1 MKKKSI
7 LICLFLL
14 LLLSA
19 IFCFLVNQ
27 KSKQKQSNV
36 NDLCFLKTY
45 GSINYVDNQSNSI
58 DIAFVSSSSINFAK
72 EVITLSFDNPNVS
85 CDDIV
90 IKKSFSYGQY
100 TLWYLQFDIIIDTSK
115 LETNNIELHKLSLN
129 NYTNKDLGNLAIR
142 IIKGDNNLFS
152 NLKLQSCTGASM
164 GTKLSDY
171 HAELKNICTNSL
183 FIDSVEIPMYNNAT
197 FSFTVDNVNY
207 TDLNKL
213 EIKPKQ
219 DIQFSVSLSDCFVD
233 SVNVYYVSPLLT
245 YHDNVSNQDTC
256 IAFNYY
262 TSGLN
267 ITKEQ
272 LASIVNEFMEEK
284 IE

>member
-1 MKKKSI
+1 MKKKNI

-14 LLLSA
+14 VLPSILF
-19 IFCFLVNQ
+19 IGFLVNQ
-27 KSKQKQSNV
+27 KSKQKESTV
-36 NDLCFLKTY
+36 NDLFFLKTY

-58 DIAFVSSSSINFAK
+58 NIAFVSSSSINFAK
-72 EVITLSFDNPNVS
+72 EVITLGFDNPNVS
-85 CDDIV
+85 CDNII

-100 TLWYLQFDIIIDTSK
+100 TLWYLQFDIIIDTLK
-115 LETNNIELHKLSLN
+115 LETNNIVLHKLSLN

-171 HAELKNICTNSL
+171 HAELKNICKNSI

-197 FSFTVDNVNY
+197 FYLTANDINY

-213 EIKPKQ
+213 EIKPAQ
-219 DIQFSVSLSDCFVD
+219 DIQFSVSLSDCLVD

-245 YHDNVSNQDTC
+245 YHDNVSNQKTC

-267 ITKEQ
+267 VTKEQ
-272 LASIVNEFMEEK
+272 LASIVNKYMK
-284 IE
+284 LN